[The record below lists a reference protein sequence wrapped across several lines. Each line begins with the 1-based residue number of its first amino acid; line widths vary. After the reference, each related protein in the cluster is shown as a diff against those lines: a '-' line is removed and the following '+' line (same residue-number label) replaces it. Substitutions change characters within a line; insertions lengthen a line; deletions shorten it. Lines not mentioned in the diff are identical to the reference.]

1 MADDRVT
8 PELRLRRV
16 LGKLPAITMSRY
28 PGRDATLDEILD
40 VLDEAIEGL
49 HEVLDNYERDRG
61 ALHALRADV
70 AAMRRLLGTGTGA
83 D

>member
-16 LGKLPAITMSRY
+16 LGKLPAITMTRY

-40 VLDEAIEGL
+40 VLDPGHDPILYGEL
-49 HEVLDNYERDRG
+49 V
-61 ALHALRADV
+61 
-70 AAMRRLLGTGTGA
+70 
-83 D
+83 